1 MVTLQIINKTA
12 NSRPPEEAGTYL
24 KESVVKN
31 LVETREEVDPAILIE
46 EVKIESGRERKRK
59 KHGRC

>member
-1 MVTLQIINKTA
+1 MGKD
-12 NSRPPEEAGTYL
+12 SE
-24 KESVVKN
+24 VKN